1 MIVYYIVVI
10 VGGVFDYRL
19 LSISVGLD
27 FAAIISY
34 IILNVDGPIDPV
46 ATLFCIRSMKLFF
59 MSILQKISFL

>member
-19 LSISVGLD
+19 LSISAGLD

-46 ATLFCIRSMKLFF
+46 ATVRSGRENPYRVGRSAK
-59 MSILQKISFL
+59 